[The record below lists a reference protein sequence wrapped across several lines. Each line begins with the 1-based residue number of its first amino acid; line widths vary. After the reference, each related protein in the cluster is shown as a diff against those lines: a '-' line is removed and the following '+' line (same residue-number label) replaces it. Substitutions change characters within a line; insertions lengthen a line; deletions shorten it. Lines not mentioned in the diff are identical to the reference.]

1 LDPNITG
8 AFDEPQFIKN
18 QTGPLAND
26 HTHNIKIYIARDF
39 PINAVSSVT
48 IGGAYNGLSGGPLN
62 YLGADYL
69 YGTGTINILPQGSG
83 GRLPWTHDI
92 DGSFKY
98 NYKLTDSNTLTA
110 SIDIFNIFNLQGVTS
125 EDQNYTFSNVVPI
138 YGGNKSDLANLKSV
152 APIGPISLNP
162 DFGRP
167 TSYQPPLTVR
177 FGLKLT
183 F

>member
-1 LDPNITG
+1 
-8 AFDEPQFIKN
+8 
-18 QTGPLAND
+18 
-26 HTHNIKIYIARDF
+26 
-39 PINAVSSVT
+39 VSSVT

-110 SIDIFNIFNLQGVTS
+110 SVDIFNIFNLQGVTS

-138 YGGNKSDLANLKSV
+138 YGGNKTDLANLKSV